1 MSDASKEVE
10 VRDEEGRLTGRFCLA
25 DGKLHGLAT
34 IFGADRVL
42 AHINYAHGLRQ
53 GEMRCYGEQGQLS
66 SIVPHADGLAH
77 GEASYFYPDGG
88 LARRAH
94 FRQGRLHGEACDFGP
109 DGKQL
114 TCDAYLDG
122 VKQDAGGKP
131 AAAAPAKADNAQRR
145 SWLTRLVEG

>member
-10 VRDEEGRLTGRFCLA
+10 VRDEQGQLTGRFSLA
-25 DGKLHGLAT
+25 DGKLHGQST
-34 IFGADRVL
+34 IFGGGRVL
-42 AHINYAHGLRQ
+42 AYINYAHGLRQ
-53 GEMRCYGEQGQLS
+53 GDMRCYGEQGQLS
-66 SIVPHADGLAH
+66 SIVPHSGGLPH
-77 GEASYFYPDGG
+77 GEASYFYPDGS

-94 FRQGRLHGEACDFGP
+94 FRHGRLHGEVCDFNP

-122 VKQDAGGKP
+122 VKQDAGAKP
-131 AAAAPAKADNAQRR
+131 AASAPAKADNAQRR